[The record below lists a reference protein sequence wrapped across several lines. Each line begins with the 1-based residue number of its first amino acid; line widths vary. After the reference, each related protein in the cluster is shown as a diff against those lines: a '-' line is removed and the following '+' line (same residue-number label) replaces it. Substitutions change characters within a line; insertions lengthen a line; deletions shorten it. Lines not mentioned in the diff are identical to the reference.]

1 MQLTMTPLS
10 RGAQTPAMFTVRN
23 QNSTV
28 RLGAPRPGLNIVAKR
43 KWVKQECKPNS
54 KPVLKSVHVNVG
66 DTVQVIQG
74 KDKGVVSEVLSVNR
88 KTGKIT
94 VKDVNVK
101 TKHIAPQRKGETGR
115 CGVLEAHASCTA
127 ALFTF
132 IFLIVVWAYCGGYSI
147 VKMNAMIDSS
157 NVLHYS
163 TTQKVASRVGA
174 RLSADGTRKEIYL
187 KKTGEVLRSWL
198 LGKAKKEAAAAKK
211 ASSA

>member
-101 TKHIAPQRKGETGR
+101 TKHIAPQRKGETG
-115 CGVLEAHASCTA
+115 
-127 ALFTF
+127 
-132 IFLIVVWAYCGGYSI
+132 SI